1 MYIAKIGIYG
11 IMKKMKG
18 GEYMTTKAWL
28 EKNTVSLQGKTV
40 AISGS
45 TGGLGKALCAH
56 MAALGVARLILLDRN
71 AGKAEALKNALT
83 QRYPDLCVEFV
94 LTDLAD
100 MHSVE
105 NAATTLETQPI
116 DALILNAGAYA
127 VPRFITSSGYDNVF
141 QINFVSPYYITRR
154 LLPRLRE
161 HGGRVVVVGSIAH
174 NYSKSDAEDM
184 DFSSRRRASLV
195 YGNAK
200 RYLMFS
206 MYELFRD
213 EVAASLAVAHPGITF
228 TGITAHYPPW
238 LFAIIKHPMRVIF
251 MRPHMAA
258 LSVLRGVFAPTGERE
273 WWGPWLF
280 DVWGRPRRRTLHS
293 CSAKECRAIAARACH
308 IYEKMGGS

>member
-1 MYIAKIGIYG
+1 MNIRR
-11 IMKKMKG
+11 
-18 GEYMTTKAWL
+18 WL
-28 EKNTVSLQGKTV
+28 DKNTERLDGKTV
-40 AISGS
+40 AITGA
-45 TGGLGKALCAH
+45 TGGLGGALCRYLLT
-56 MAALGVARLILLDRN
+56 LGASLWLLDRN
-71 AGKAEALKNALT
+71 REKSDALKAALLWE
-83 QRYPDLCVEFV
+83 YPDACIHQITLDLSDMASVKAACAELERLPLDV
-94 LTDLAD
+94 LI
-100 MHSVE
+100 H
-105 NAATTLETQPI
+105 
-116 DALILNAGAYA
+116 NAGAYSI
-127 VPRFITSSGYDNVF
+127 PRYRCDTGYDNVF